1 MSMFNMD
8 STWDIH
14 SYEPTPGL
22 DLDED
27 LMNLENVTFHRKT
40 CLGKDGTIDFSLC
53 IPTEEW
59 KAASE
64 GSSVVGLLDAG
75 ECIDPNSAQ
84 FRKHDNIV
92 KVESV
97 DICSILKKFSND
109 DYIVVKLDIEGS
121 EYEVCR
127 KLLETEDIVKINT
140 MFVEWHVNIVGS
152 ESHESTNELKNRI
165 RSYGVEL
172 HDWC

>member
-1 MSMFNMD
+1 MLL
-8 STWDIH
+8 STEKAVW
-14 SYEPTPGL
+14 S
-22 DLDED
+22 
-27 LMNLENVTFHRKT
+27 
-40 CLGKDGTIDFSLC
+40 KDGTIDFSLC

-59 KAASE
+59 KTASE

-109 DYIVVKLDIEGS
+109 DYIVVKLLILKVQS
-121 EYEVCR
+121 T
-127 KLLETEDIVKINT
+127 K
-140 MFVEWHVNIVGS
+140 FVENF
-152 ESHESTNELKNRI
+152 
-165 RSYGVEL
+165 
-172 HDWC
+172 